1 MDGTTINGR
10 HVLALT
16 LDFLLCQMLTL
27 QWPLAWL
34 VASAAAVRCSTP
46 PPQTLQEALLLN
58 LENLSADPLLLLH
71 RSLVEIESIS
81 GNEHGVVQYLQSYL
95 SKHNFTVEEQ
105 NVASTGEQKSRCNIL
120 AYPGNKRNTRV
131 LLSSHT
137 DTVPQFRPYEIR
149 GHEIWGRGSVDA
161 KACVATQITALEQL
175 LASGEVSAGDIS
187 LLFVVGEETGGDGMR
202 RANDLGLTWET
213 VIFGEPTELKLASGH
228 KGILQFTVKAVGKA
242 AHSGYPWLGES
253 ANSMLIHAL
262 AKLETLRLP
271 WSDKYGNTTLNI
283 GRIDGGVANNVVAET
298 ATAGI
303 AVRLANG
310 TAETTKQIILKA
322 IKEVDQRLEVT
333 FLSEGYGPVEIDA
346 DVEGSSFMLHSP
358 FSICTTSLLALNH
371 DRDRHLS
378 PGVHCPPASTQPC
391 PYSSLIFLVSFRK
404 SHFHLNSSLL
414 PAFAFRCHQ
423 TEEQPT

>member
-1 MDGTTINGR
+1 
-10 HVLALT
+10 
-16 LDFLLCQMLTL
+16 MLSL
-27 QWPLAWL
+27 QWLLAWL
-34 VASAAAVRCSTP
+34 VASTTAVRCSTP

-58 LENLSADPLLLLH
+58 PENLSDDPLLSLH
-71 RSLVEIESIS
+71 RNLVEIESIS
-81 GNEHGVVQYLQSYL
+81 GNEHEVVQYLQSYL

-105 NVASTGEQKSRCNIL
+105 EVASTGKQKSRFNLL

-131 LLSSHT
+131 LLSSHI
-137 DTVPQFRPYEIR
+137 DTVPPFWPYEVR

-175 LASGEVSAGDIS
+175 LVSGEVAAGDLS

-202 RANDLGLTWET
+202 RANDLGLVWET

-228 KGILQFTVKAVGKA
+228 KGILQFTVRAVGKA

-253 ANSMLIHAL
+253 ANSILIHAL
-262 AKLETLRLP
+262 AKLETLGLP
-271 WSDKYGNTTLNI
+271 WSEKYGNTTLNI

-310 TAETTKQIILKA
+310 TAEITKQIILKA

-346 DVEGSSFMLHSP
+346 DVEGSFSMLRSP
-358 FSICTTSLLALNH
+358 FSICTTSVLALNH
-371 DRDRHLS
+371 DRDHHLP
-378 PGVHCPPASTQPC
+378 PGIRCRPASKRPC
-391 PYSSLIFLVSFRK
+391 PYSCLMFLVTFRE
-404 SHFHLNSSLL
+404 SPFHLNSSLL
-414 PAFAFRCHQ
+414 PASACQCPQ